1 MAGGEDSQE
10 KTEQPTER
18 RKEQAIEEG
27 QILAS
32 KDLVMGA
39 VMLVAALQ
47 FALTGRSLYEGISA
61 GFRNALDVIPPIQR
75 ELPLE
80 QVLGDRFSSPLWMIL
95 VFSVPLIVAAIGSQV
110 ALGGFHFVIK
120 NIGFKASRLSPM
132 SGLSRMFGMQALI
145 ELGKSILKVIALG
158 TVGFVFLVQILPE
171 LMELS
176 AVPLETAAERVG
188 ALFITTLLL
197 LIGGIAV
204 IGALDALIQ
213 WHRHNQKMMMS
224 RQELKEESKQTEGS
238 PEVKQRIRQLQRE
251 AAERGSVANIG
262 EAQVVIAN
270 PQHFAVALFYD
281 FKDGSAPKVV
291 AKGTDVVAARI
302 KDEASKQ
309 NIPVLTIPLLARALY
324 YTSEIGGEIHGELY
338 RAVATV
344 LSFVFQMGAQGELP
358 DIEIPDAL
366 KFDANGRR
374 LEVAA

>member
-27 QILAS
+27 QVLTS

-39 VMLVAALQ
+39 VLLVAALQ
-47 FALTGRSLYEGISA
+47 FAFVGRSLYLDISA
-61 GFRNALDVIPPIQR
+61 GFRNGLDIIPPIAR

-80 QVLGDRFSSPLWMIL
+80 AVLGERFSSPIWMVL

-110 ALGGFHFVIK
+110 ALGGFHFIIQ

-158 TVGFVFLVQILPE
+158 TVGFIFLMSILPE
-171 LMELS
+171 LIELS
-176 AVPLETAAERVG
+176 AVPLETAAERIG
-188 ALFITTLLL
+188 ALFISTLLL

-213 WHRHNQKMMMS
+213 WRRHNSKMMMS

-262 EAQVVIAN
+262 EAQVIIAN
-270 PQHFAVALFYD
+270 PQHFAVALHYD

-302 KDEASKQ
+302 KDEASKAG
-309 NIPVLTIPLLARALY
+309 IPVLTIPPLARALY
-324 YTSEIGGEIHGELY
+324 YTSEIGGEIHSELY

-344 LSFVFQMGAQGELP
+344 LSFVFQMGAEGDVP
-358 DIEIPDAL
+358 DIDIPDSM

>member
-1 MAGGEDSQE
+1 MAEEDSQE

-18 RKEQAIEEG
+18 RKQQAIEEG
-27 QILAS
+27 QILTS
-32 KDLVMGA
+32 KDMVMGA
-39 VMLVAALQ
+39 VLLVAALQ
-47 FALTGRSLYEGISA
+47 FALVGRSLYDDISA
-61 GFRNALDVIPPIQR
+61 GFRNGLDIIPPIQR

-80 QVLGDRFSSPLWMIL
+80 FVFADRFWMPLIAVI
-95 VFSVPLIVAAIGSQV
+95 VFSIPLMIAAIGSQV
-110 ALGGFHFVIK
+110 ALGGMHFVIK
-120 NIGFKASRLSPM
+120 NIGFKFNRLSPV

-145 ELGKSILKVIALG
+145 ELGKSILKVLALG
-158 TVGFVFLVQILPE
+158 AVGFFFFMSILPE
-171 LMELS
+171 LVELS

-188 ALFITTLLL
+188 ALFISTLLL

-204 IGALDALIQ
+204 IGAFDALIQ
-213 WHRHNQKMMMS
+213 WRRHNNKMLMS
-224 RQELKEESKQTEGS
+224 RQEMKEENKQTEGS

-262 EAQVVIAN
+262 EAQVVITN
-270 PQHFAVALFYD
+270 PQHFAVALHYD
-281 FKDGSAPKVV
+281 FKDGSAPTVV

-302 KDEASKQ
+302 KDEASKN
-309 NIPVLTIPLLARALY
+309 NIPVLSIPPLARALY

-344 LSFVFQMGAQGELP
+344 LSFVFQAGAQGDIP
-358 DIEIPDAL
+358 DVEIPDAM